1 METHTQRQLAAQG
14 GGAAAEG
21 LRGVVGL
28 GAQLGDGGE
37 VRPVAV
43 LPDVEG
49 DLERHGREEE
59 SLSQF
64 EFIPFRCFKEISL
77 SGTMSI

>member
-1 METHTQRQLAAQG
+1 METHTQRQLAAQS

-37 VRPVAV
+37 MRPVAI

-49 DLERHGREEE
+49 DLERHGREEG
-59 SLSQF
+59 SQHKGV
-64 EFIPFRCFKEISL
+64 FKPV
-77 SGTMSI
+77 